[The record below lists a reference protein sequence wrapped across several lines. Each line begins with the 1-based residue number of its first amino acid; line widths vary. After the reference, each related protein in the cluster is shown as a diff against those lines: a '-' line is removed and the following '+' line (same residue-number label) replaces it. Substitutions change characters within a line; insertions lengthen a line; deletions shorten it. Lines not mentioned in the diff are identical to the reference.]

1 MLRIYIFYITC
12 LTLKNEKYMKRPL
25 LSFISLLALLTINTL
40 IHAGPAGLVNK
51 TSKFDVNETIDR
63 LEAVLKK
70 KGITVVTRW
79 SHSDRAKDIG
89 ISIRPTELII
99 FGNPK
104 LGSQFFTSQQTSGI
118 DLPMK
123 ALAWEDETGQ
133 VWLSYNDP
141 SFITS
146 RHNIKD
152 RDNISH
158 KMKNALNNLTN
169 IATGINN

>member
-1 MLRIYIFYITC
+1 MN
-12 LTLKNEKYMKRPL
+12 KPL
-25 LSFISLLALLTINTL
+25 LSVITLLILLTINAL
-40 IHAGPAGLVNK
+40 SHAGPAGLINK
-51 TSKFDVNETIDR
+51 ASKFNTNETINR
-63 LEAVLKK
+63 LEAALKK

-79 SHSDRAKDIG
+79 NHSERAKEIG
-89 ISIRPTELII
+89 ITLRPTELII
-99 FGNPK
+99 FGNPE

-152 RDNISH
+152 RDNVSK
-158 KMKNALNNLTN
+158 KMKNALHNLTN
-169 IATGINN
+169 IATGNKN

>member
-1 MLRIYIFYITC
+1 MKKPLSSVIT
-12 LTLKNEKYMKRPL
+12 L
-25 LSFISLLALLTINTL
+25 LSLLTIYTFS
-40 IHAGPAGLVNK
+40 HAGPAGLINK
-51 TSKFDVNETIDR
+51 ASNFNTNETINR

-79 SHSDRAKDIG
+79 NHSERAKDIG
-89 ISIRPTELII
+89 ITLRPTELII
-99 FGNPK
+99 FGNPE

-152 RDNISH
+152 RENVSK
-158 KMKNALNNLTN
+158 KMKNALNKLTN
-169 IATGINN
+169 IATGSKN

>member
-1 MLRIYIFYITC
+1 MKLVYILYNEFK
-12 LTLKNEKYMKRPL
+12 LKNENTMRKPL
-25 LSFISLLALLTINTL
+25 LSVVSLFTLLSINTL
-40 IHAGPAGLVNK
+40 GIAGPAGLINK
-51 TSKFDVNETIDR
+51 ASNFNVTETINR
-63 LEAVLKK
+63 LETVLKK

-89 ISIRPTELII
+89 ITLRPTELIL

-141 SFITS
+141 AYITT
-146 RHNIKD
+146 RHSIND
-152 RDNISH
+152 RDKTLK
-158 KMKNALNNLTN
+158 KMNNALNKLTN
-169 IATGINN
+169 VATGN

>member
-1 MLRIYIFYITC
+1 
-12 LTLKNEKYMKRPL
+12 MKKPL
-25 LSFISLLALLTINTL
+25 LSVVSLFTLLTINTL
-40 IHAGPAGLVNK
+40 SHAGPAGLINK
-51 TSKFDVNETIDR
+51 TSKFNVTETINR
-63 LEAVLKK
+63 LETVLKK

-79 SHSDRAKDIG
+79 SHSDRARDIG
-89 ISIRPTELII
+89 ITLRPTELIL

-141 SFITS
+141 EYITT
-146 RHNIKD
+146 RHNIND
-152 RDNISH
+152 RDKVSN
-158 KMKNALNNLTN
+158 KMKNALNKLTN
-169 IATGINN
+169 IATGIATKNAN

>member
-1 MLRIYIFYITC
+1 MLRMYIFYITC
-12 LTLKNEKYMKRPL
+12 LTLKNEKLMKRPI
-25 LSFISLLALLTINTL
+25 LSAISLLTLLTINTL
-40 IHAGPAGLVNK
+40 SHAGPAGLINK
-51 TSKFDVNETIDR
+51 TSKFDVNETINR

-70 KGITVVTRW
+70 KDITVVTRW
-79 SHSDRAKDIG
+79 SHSERAKDIG
-89 ISIRPTELII
+89 ITLRPTELIL

-123 ALAWEDETGQ
+123 ALAWEDEKGQ

-141 SFITS
+141 SYITS

-152 RDNISH
+152 RDNVSK
-158 KMKNALNNLTN
+158 KMTNALNNLTN
-169 IATGINN
+169 IATGNKN